1 MTIGMATKALM
12 AWALILVLA
21 IANGGLREAVLIPN
35 LGRTLG
41 FFLSGLWLSCL
52 IVLVAYLTAS
62 WVGARS
68 VRAQALVG
76 LGWLIA
82 TLVFEFS
89 FGLLQ
94 GMPFA
99 DILEAYTFKDGNIWP
114 LVLAVTALAP
124 WVAAKLRRG
133 S

>member
-12 AWALILVLA
+12 AWVWILVLA

-35 LGRTLG
+35 LGQTLG
-41 FFLSGLWLSCL
+41 FLLSGLLLSCL
-52 IVLVAYLTAS
+52 IVLVAYLTAP
-62 WVGARS
+62 WIGARS
-68 VRAQALVG
+68 ARAQSLVG
-76 LGWLIA
+76 LGWLSA

-94 GMPFA
+94 GMPLA

-114 LVLAVTALAP
+114 LVLAVTASAP
-124 WVAAKLRRG
+124 WVAAKLR
-133 S
+133 SWL